1 MDYKNLNNMLNS
13 LEVDDQNS
21 KNLNEKSKTN
31 LTQLERDINLNNKSI
46 MNLELVNPQ
55 RQFMN
60 NNKESDT
67 DTMNSKINNYNFI
80 PTKKFNEDMRVNFKQ

>member
-1 MDYKNLNNMLNS
+1 MDYTNLNNMLNS

-60 NNKESDT
+60 NKESDT